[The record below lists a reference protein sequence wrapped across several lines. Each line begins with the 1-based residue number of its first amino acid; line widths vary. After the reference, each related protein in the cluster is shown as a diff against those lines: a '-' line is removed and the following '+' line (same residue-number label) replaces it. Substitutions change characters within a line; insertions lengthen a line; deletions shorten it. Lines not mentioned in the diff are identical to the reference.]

1 LYPATAVK
9 KKITVKGFPNALT
22 LSAVGTHSLVTC
34 SASGVPS
41 WLHCLWIR
49 GGTFQTDCGGGDAV
63 TFIFQKLDN
72 VQGLEDFSVSG
83 LLGSPGSGFFVNPKN
98 PL

>member
-1 LYPATAVK
+1 MLR
-9 KKITVKGFPNALT
+9 ALQ
-22 LSAVGTHSLVTC
+22 VV
-34 SASGVPS
+34 
-41 WLHCLWIR
+41 CLLGSI
-49 GGTFQTDCGGGDAV
+49 FCGSVVAPFRQIVVVGDAV

-83 LLGSPGSGFFVNPKN
+83 LLGSPGSGFFVNPKI

>member
-1 LYPATAVK
+1 
-9 KKITVKGFPNALT
+9 
-22 LSAVGTHSLVTC
+22 VGTHSLVRS
-34 SASGVPS
+34 SASGVPY
-41 WLHCLWIR
+41 WLQCLWIR

-98 PL
+98 PT